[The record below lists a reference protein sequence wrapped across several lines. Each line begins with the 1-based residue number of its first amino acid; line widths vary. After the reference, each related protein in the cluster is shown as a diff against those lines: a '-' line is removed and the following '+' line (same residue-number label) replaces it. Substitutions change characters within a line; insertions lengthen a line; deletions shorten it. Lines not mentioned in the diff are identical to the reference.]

1 MIDFDN
7 LHDEK
12 SNSIIGKVLKLL
24 SRGYSPKEIS
34 EDLEI
39 SIQDV
44 ERVRTMC
51 TNAIMIF

>member
-24 SRGYSPKEIS
+24 SRGYSVKEIS
-34 EDLEI
+34 EDLEL
-39 SIQDV
+39 SIHDV